1 MYFSVTPEENDG
13 QTAYS
18 LTMPKDAPVQ
28 AFWSITVYNSEGF
41 FTPNDLNAYSFNGVT
56 AKKNDDESATIHFG
70 GDPQA
75 TNYRPITDGWNYV
88 VRCYLP
94 GWQIIEGNW
103 KPPVAEPV
111 K

>member
-1 MYFSVTPEENDG
+1 LCRLVRNPDGRIRTFFYRTRRINDG
-13 QTAYS
+13 
-18 LTMPKDAPVQ
+18 
-28 AFWSITVYNSEGF
+28 TV
-41 FTPNDLNAYSFNGVT
+41 
-56 AKKNDDESATIHFG
+56 TIHFG

-75 TNYRPITDGWNYV
+75 TNYLPITDGWNYV

-103 KPPVAEPV
+103 TPPAPVA